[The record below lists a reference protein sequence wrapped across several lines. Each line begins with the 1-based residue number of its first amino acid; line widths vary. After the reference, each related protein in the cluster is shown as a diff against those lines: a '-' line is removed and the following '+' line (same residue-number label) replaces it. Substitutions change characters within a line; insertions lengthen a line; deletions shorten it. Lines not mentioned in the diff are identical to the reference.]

1 MDKFRA
7 MQVFVNVVG
16 EGSFTAAA
24 AKSGI
29 TPTMVGNHIQAL
41 EQELGTR
48 LLHRTTRR
56 QHLTEFGRAYH
67 ERCVDILAAIADAD
81 ALALEEQAAPRGIL
95 RITAPATFGTE
106 CLVPSLFEFMARY
119 PEVEVD
125 IVLSDV
131 ILDLVDNGLEAAI
144 RLGPLPDSGM
154 IARPLM
160 AYRML
165 ICASPA
171 YLRARGTPT
180 CGADLAGHECL
191 AFKYAARS
199 EWHHASA
206 EWRIHGPNG
215 AENIKV
221 SGRLRVDSAHAL
233 RRAAVNSMGIVMLP
247 EVLLLPEIEAGR
259 LMRLLPDYQLPSRP
273 LHLVYMPDRLM
284 SPKLRSF
291 VEFVLMRF
299 GPRSPDAGGS
309 EASRHAFPLREAA
322 GDPALMTAPS
332 VASAT
337 GSRTCSP
344 SSRTGDA
351 SPLPSPSALDQ

>member
-29 TPTMVGNHIQAL
+29 TPTMVGNYIQAL

-48 LLHRTTRR
+48 LLNRTTRR
-56 QHLTEFGRAYH
+56 QRLTEFGRAYH

-81 ALALEEQAAPRGIL
+81 ALALEEQAAPRGGL

-106 CLVPSLFEFMARY
+106 CLVPSLFKFMAKY

-125 IVLSDV
+125 VVLSDV
-131 ILDLVDNGLEAAI
+131 ILDLVDNGFEAAI
-144 RLGPLPDSGM
+144 RLGTLPDSGM

-160 AYRML
+160 AYRMV

-199 EWHHASA
+199 EWHHAGA

-215 AENIKV
+215 PENIKV
-221 SGRLRVDSAHAL
+221 SGRLRVDSAQAL

-247 EVLLLPEIEAGR
+247 EVLLSSEIEAGR
-259 LMRLLPDYQLPSRP
+259 LVRLLPDYQLPSRP

-299 GPRSPDAGGS
+299 GPRSAEAVGS
-309 EASRHAFPLREAA
+309 QPEL
-322 GDPALMTAPS
+322 
-332 VASAT
+332 
-337 GSRTCSP
+337 
-344 SSRTGDA
+344 
-351 SPLPSPSALDQ
+351 